1 MVVGIDGALVKA
13 GHTRAGQRH
22 QFEILTG
29 RVEASQRGGEAFA
42 VVRDL
47 DPYAKTCN
55 FTPMAHLFWPL
66 ELVNARIIQ
75 ISDRQQVATAQ
86 GDYPG
91 AWRNPSLVRR
101 NSI

>member
-1 MVVGIDGALVKA
+1 LIFLPKLPLNLEALLGARWA
-13 GHTRAGQRH
+13 D
-22 QFEILTG
+22 G
-29 RVEASQRGGEAFA
+29 RV
-42 VVRDL
+42 L
-47 DPYAKTCN
+47 KTVGK
-55 FTPMAHLFWPL
+55 FGPPLLPL

-91 AWRNPSLVRR
+91 AWRNSSMVKR